1 MGVQWG
7 WFRTAAMTAG
17 IFGLAGAAAQ
27 AQEIKFWTLSF
38 DNPSMAKSFESII
51 KDFETANPGVT
62 VKLESRGT
70 DEHKS
75 ALRVAGGSDQA
86 PDIYFMWAGL
96 GLGGEFIKSGLAAP
110 MDKYY
115 AQYKWDDEFIA
126 PALAFSKQYGEH
138 RYGLPFT
145 FRGEALY
152 YNKALFQK
160 AGIDSEP
167 KTYDELLADADKLA
181 AKGIP
186 AITFG
191 GTVNWH
197 VMRLMDEILEVKCGP
212 EKHDALTS
220 MKVSWADEPCATASF
235 EEMHKWSS
243 KYFLKPFM
251 GIDQGQS
258 FNLFLAGRAA
268 MMLEGNWLV
277 GQLRNANKLAD
288 YGLFPFPDATR
299 LYGFAE
305 YNYISTKSKNPDLAA
320 KFLDYFEFD
329 ARPAGEHRPVR
340 RRRQRQ
346 QERQVDQHGAAR
358 PRLEGDLRKVQRRL
372 RQRRP
377 GVPARRHD
385 GVFPRHQRCRQRP
398 SRPEGGRRRTAE
410 VHRCAQV
417 SRSFPGR
424 VDVAV
429 RRRPGSFLLHIGE
442 AGEMTGLER

>member
-1 MGVQWG
+1 MLGI
-7 WFRTAAMTAG
+7 AG
-17 IFGLAGAAAQ
+17 AAQ
-27 AQEIKFWTLSF
+27 AQELKFWTLSF
-38 DNPSMAKSFESII
+38 DNPNMAKAFDSII
-51 KDFETANPGVT
+51 KDFEAANPGVT
-62 VKLESRGT
+62 VKLETRGT

-96 GLGGEFIKSGLAAP
+96 GLGGEFVKSGLALP

-126 PALAFSKQYGEH
+126 PSLAFSKQYGEH

-145 FRGEALY
+145 FRGEGLY

-160 AGIDSEP
+160 AGIEGEP
-167 KTYDELLADADKLA
+167 KTYDELIADADKLA
-181 AKGIP
+181 AKGIA

-212 EKHDALTS
+212 EKHDALMS
-220 MKVSWADEPCATASF
+220 MKVSWATEPCATASF

-251 GIDQGQS
+251 GIDQQQS
-258 FNLFLAGRAA
+258 FNLFLSGRAA

-277 GQLRNANKLAD
+277 GQLRNAGKLAD
-288 YGLFPFPDATR
+288 YGLFPFPGATR

-320 KFLDYFEFD
+320 KFLDYLESTPVQQTNIDLFGGVGNVNKNVKSASAEPLDLAWKKIFGEFND
-329 ARPAGEHRPVR
+329 VFVNGDQAFPLDVTTEYFRVINEVVSDHLDPKTAGGEL
-340 RRRQRQ
+340 QKFIA
-346 QERQVDQHGAAR
+346 D
-358 PRLEGDLRKVQRRL
+358 RK
-372 RQRRP
+372 
-377 GVPARRHD
+377 
-385 GVFPRHQRCRQRP
+385 
-398 SRPEGGRRRTAE
+398 
-410 VHRCAQV
+410 
-417 SRSFPGR
+417 
-424 VDVAV
+424 
-429 RRRPGSFLLHIGE
+429 
-442 AGEMTGLER
+442 

>member
-1 MGVQWG
+1 MGMYG
-7 WFRTAAMTAG
+7 RWFRTATVAAG
-17 IFGLAGAAAQ
+17 MLGIAGAAQ
-27 AQEIKFWTLSF
+27 AQELKFWTLSF
-38 DNPSMAKSFESII
+38 DNPNMAKAFDSII
-51 KDFETANPGVT
+51 KDFEAANPGVT
-62 VKLESRGT
+62 VKLETRGT

-96 GLGGEFIKSGLAAP
+96 GLGGEFVKSGLALP

-126 PALAFSKQYGEH
+126 PSLAFSKQYGEH

-145 FRGEALY
+145 FRGEGLY

-160 AGIDSEP
+160 AGIEGEP
-167 KTYDELLADADKLA
+167 KTYDELIADADKLA
-181 AKGIP
+181 AKGIA

-212 EKHDALTS
+212 EKHDALMS
-220 MKVSWADEPCATASF
+220 MKVSWATEPCATASF

-251 GIDQGQS
+251 GIDQQQS
-258 FNLFLAGRAA
+258 FNLFLSGRAA

-277 GQLRNANKLAD
+277 GQLRNAGKLAD
-288 YGLFPFPDATR
+288 YGLFPFPGATR

-320 KFLDYFEFD
+320 KFLDYLESTPVQQTNIDLFGGVGNVNKNVKSASAEPLDLAWKKIFGEFND
-329 ARPAGEHRPVR
+329 VFVNGDQAFPLDVTTEYFRVINEVVSDHLDPKTAGGEL
-340 RRRQRQ
+340 QKFIA
-346 QERQVDQHGAAR
+346 D
-358 PRLEGDLRKVQRRL
+358 RK
-372 RQRRP
+372 
-377 GVPARRHD
+377 
-385 GVFPRHQRCRQRP
+385 
-398 SRPEGGRRRTAE
+398 
-410 VHRCAQV
+410 
-417 SRSFPGR
+417 
-424 VDVAV
+424 
-429 RRRPGSFLLHIGE
+429 
-442 AGEMTGLER
+442 